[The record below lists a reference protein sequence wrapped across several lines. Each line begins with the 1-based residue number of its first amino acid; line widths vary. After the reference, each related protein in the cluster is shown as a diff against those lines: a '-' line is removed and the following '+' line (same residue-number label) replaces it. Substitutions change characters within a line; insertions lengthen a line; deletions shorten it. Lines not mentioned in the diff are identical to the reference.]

1 MSSHFISLR
10 KDLIYVKYGV
20 TKSMQSREV
29 ILCPFEKGTTCVFE
43 YFGRGGVGFKKM
55 GFTWAP

>member
-1 MSSHFISLR
+1 MLNMGSP
-10 KDLIYVKYGV
+10 
-20 TKSMQSREV
+20 KSMQSREM